1 MRDYYDILG
10 VGRDAGGD
18 EIRRAHRHL
27 ARRYHPDLSDDD
39 LAGGVAAW
47 IIDEIDIDFPS
58 VDAMLDRMRASF
70 FGRSACGMPGRT
82 GGPARG

>member
-10 VGRDAGGD
+10 VRHDAGAD

-39 LAGGVAAW
+39 LPGDVAVW
-47 IIDEIDIDFPS
+47 LSDEIDIDFPS
-58 VDAMLDRMRASF
+58 VDALLDRMRASF
-70 FGRSACGMPGRT
+70 FGLTSCGVSRRT
-82 GGPARG
+82 GGTTRG

>member
-10 VGRDAGGD
+10 VRRDAGAD

-27 ARRYHPDLSDDD
+27 ARRYHPDLSGDDQVGD
-39 LAGGVAAW
+39 VPDWLG
-47 IIDEIDIDFPS
+47 DEIDIDFPS
-58 VDAMLDRMRASF
+58 IDALLDRMRASF
-70 FGRSACGMPGRT
+70 FGLTSAGSPRGA